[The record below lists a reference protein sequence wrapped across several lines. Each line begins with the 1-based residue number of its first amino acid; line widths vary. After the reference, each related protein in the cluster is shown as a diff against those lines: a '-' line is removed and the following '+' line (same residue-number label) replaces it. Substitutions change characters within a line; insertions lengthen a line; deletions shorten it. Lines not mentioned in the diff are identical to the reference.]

1 MCSIKYAI
9 CALTVAQ
16 IGFLASTRF
25 DGTSYNVAEEEGSV
39 EISVGV
45 IESLLGT
52 EVQVTVTRIDIS
64 AQGMHCTRMRIIQG
78 LCYCIM
84 YCTSA
89 NALEERREYIIGSP

>member
-45 IESLLGT
+45 IESSLGT

-64 AQGMHCTRMRIIQG
+64 AQGMHCTRMRIIHG
-78 LCYCIM
+78 LSYCIM

-89 NALEERREYIIGSP
+89 NAFKEGREYIIGSP